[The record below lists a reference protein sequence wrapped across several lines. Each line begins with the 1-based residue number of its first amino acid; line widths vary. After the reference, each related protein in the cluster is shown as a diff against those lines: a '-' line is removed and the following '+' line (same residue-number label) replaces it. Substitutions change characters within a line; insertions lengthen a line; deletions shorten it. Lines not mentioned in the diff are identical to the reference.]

1 MTKSRDKPIAGASLR
16 SRRPHK
22 EWNVNTHI
30 LLQWDRRSDSAR
42 QRIVSAALFGNVTA
56 RICGGLACASPTKY
70 AIRLVMTRVLPD
82 PAPARIRRGP
92 LIRRTASRCSGL
104 RAERKFIDS
113 LVVPG
118 AWWVPRAWWVL
129 FNQHSQP
136 FTYRLGSEAHH
147 YQAPPGTRYPPGTR
161 HEAPGTPILQSRTSL
176 DCEADRRRSRGGPQ
190 YRTLTVEAATPEQS
204 E

>member
-1 MTKSRDKPIAGASLR
+1 MTKSRDNPISR
-16 SRRPHK
+16 SSRPIRRAHK
-22 EWNVNTHI
+22 EWNVDTHI
-30 LLQWDRRSDSAR
+30 LLQSDPSSDSTR
-42 QRIVSAALFGNVTA
+42 ERISSAALFVNVTA

-118 AWWVPRAWWVL
+118 AWCLVPGGYLVPGTWWVPGAWYPVGTSCL
-129 FNQHSQP
+129 VGSVQP
-136 FTYRLGSEAHH
+136 ALAAIHLPTGQRGTH
-147 YQAPPGTRYPPGTR
+147 QAR
-161 HEAPGTPILQSRTSL
+161 GTPILQSRTS
-176 DCEADRRRSRGGPQ
+176 
-190 YRTLTVEAATPEQS
+190 
-204 E
+204 